1 MPCPHRTTG
10 NAVNGTCEDEKNQI
24 GWQIAAGVSSGVVVL
39 IVTATCLYMI
49 HEKRRLAKIKGEYF
63 KQHGGLLLFEDMRS
77 RQGLSSFTH
86 FTQEEL
92 EVSTNKFDER
102 NVIGKGGNGTV
113 YRGTTKDGAT
123 VAIKKCRLANER
135 RKPISSPQGH
145 RLDLTDRPCMASLCM
160 FTISSTPHVPQGC
173 RRRCGDAVSRP
184 RSYLVCQSH
193 LPSGPPASGGGGGGG
208 REEKTSPWWAATA
221 ERLRGDVV
229 KAGMAA
235 RESLSPKQK
244 GDWKDVTLMSF
255 SFAVYVYISQKL
267 VCTYCAWLSM
277 INH

>member
-1 MPCPHRTTG
+1 MKER
-10 NAVNGTCEDEKNQI
+10 ER
-24 GWQIAAGVSSGVVVL
+24 
-39 IVTATCLYMI
+39 
-49 HEKRRLAKIKGEYF
+49 KRGRNYEGRGR
-63 KQHGGLLLFEDMRS
+63 GG
-77 RQGLSSFTH
+77 
-86 FTQEEL
+86 
-92 EVSTNKFDER
+92 
-102 NVIGKGGNGTV
+102 
-113 YRGTTKDGAT
+113 A
-123 VAIKKCRLANER
+123 
-135 RKPISSPQGH
+135 PQGH
-145 RLDLTDRPCMASLCM
+145 SLDLTDRPCMASLCM